1 MTKRTLADLIEIATY
16 GGGFELSA
24 NDYSLDE
31 LVKAA
36 DALYSGAWMR
46 VLHTDALTTKDLAL
60 IAQHGGPGGVQ
71 FVFTAAI

>member
-1 MTKRTLADLIEIATY
+1 MTKRTLADLVAIATY

-24 NDYSLDE
+24 NDYSLDD

-36 DALYSGAWMR
+36 DALCNGAWMR
-46 VLHTDALTTKDLAL
+46 VLHTDALSAKDLAL

-71 FVFTAAI
+71 FVFTA